1 MSGTD
6 NEMEQYTTH
15 IKAKNGW
22 FEIDLKELW
31 QYRDLAFLFVERNY
45 GVRYKQTILGPLW
58 LILNPLLTVTL
69 YAFVFGN
76 IAGLSTDGVPHFLFY
91 LCSNSIWA
99 FFATCIMETA
109 NTFTGNVAIMGKVY
123 FPRLIM
129 PISAV
134 LTGFMDFLIQMFLMF
149 IAIGIYTLLGMKL
162 YFSPLIFMTPVLVLQ
177 TALLGLGCGI
187 IIAACTTKYRD
198 LAVLVSF
205 GVQLW
210 MYASPVVYTTTNIPL
225 KYKTLYMCNPMAPI
239 IASWRYSI
247 LGSGEF
253 PVTYWGVS
261 WIITV
266 ILLVIGIVLFNHIE
280 KTFMDTV

>member
-1 MSGTD
+1 
-6 NEMEQYTTH
+6 MEKYSIH
-15 IKAKNGW
+15 IKSRFKW
-22 FEIDLKELW
+22 FDIDLKELW
-31 QYRDLAFLFVERNY
+31 QYRDLALLFVKRNY
-45 GVRYKQTILGPLW
+45 STRYKQTILGPLW

-76 IAGLSTDGVPHFLFY
+76 IAGLSTDGAPQFLFY
-91 LCSNSIWA
+91 LSSNSIWA
-99 FFATCIMETA
+99 FFATCIMDTA
-109 NTFTGNVAIMGKVY
+109 NTFTGNAAIMGKVY

-134 LTGFMDFLIQMFLMF
+134 LTGFLDFLIQIVILI
-149 IAIGIYTLLGMKL
+149 IAIGIYTIMGIKIDIGRAVWIV
-162 YFSPLIFMTPVLVLQ
+162 PILIMQ

-210 MYASPVVYTTTNIPL
+210 MYASPVVYTVSNIPIKL
-225 KYKTLYMCNPMAPI
+225 KSIYMCNPMATI
-239 IASWRYSI
+239 ITTWRYSI
-247 LGSGEF
+247 LGIGEF
-253 PVTYWGVS
+253 SFDYWVIS
-261 WIITV
+261 WIITI
-266 ILLVIGIVLFNHIE
+266 ILLVTGIVLFNHIE

>member
-1 MSGTD
+1 
-6 NEMEQYTTH
+6 MEKYSIH
-15 IKAKNGW
+15 IKSKFKW
-22 FEIDLKELW
+22 FDIDLKELW
-31 QYRDLAFLFVERNY
+31 QYRDLALLFVKRNY
-45 GVRYKQTILGPLW
+45 STRYKQTILGPLW

-76 IAGLSTDGVPHFLFY
+76 IAGLSTDGAPQFLFY
-91 LCSNSIWA
+91 LSSNSIWA
-99 FFATCIMETA
+99 FFATCIMDTA
-109 NTFTGNVAIMGKVY
+109 NTFTGNAAIMGKVY

-134 LTGFMDFLIQMFLMF
+134 LTGFLDFLIQIVILI
-149 IAIGIYTLLGMKL
+149 IAIGIYTIMGIKIDIGRAVWIV
-162 YFSPLIFMTPVLVLQ
+162 PILIMQ

-210 MYASPVVYTTTNIPL
+210 MYASPVVYTVSNIPIKL
-225 KYKTLYMCNPMAPI
+225 KSIYMCNPMATI
-239 IASWRYSI
+239 ITTWRYSI
-247 LGSGEF
+247 LGIGEF
-253 PVTYWGVS
+253 SFDYWVIS
-261 WIITV
+261 WIITI
-266 ILLVIGIVLFNHIE
+266 ILLVTGIVLFNHIE